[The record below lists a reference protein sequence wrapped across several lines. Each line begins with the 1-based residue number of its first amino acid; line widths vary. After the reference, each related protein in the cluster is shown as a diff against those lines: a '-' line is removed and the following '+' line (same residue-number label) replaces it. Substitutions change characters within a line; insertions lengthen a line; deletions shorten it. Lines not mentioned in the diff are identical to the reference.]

1 MSGQNTEKQILAMV
15 ILLVLAAASLGAYTW
30 FDNGRR
36 TEARSEILTKDAE
49 RAAFTFSRNCR
60 ECHGNDGRGSDSDA
74 SLVGPALNT
83 PNNTYAFLTDNQGQL
98 EALQNEYRYT
108 ITCGRNGTA
117 MPPWSLD
124 QGGSLDSFKIDN
136 LVTLITTGAG
146 NAWEKA
152 VEHAVHEDEVSIDN
166 LKIGLKA
173 AKEELD
179 ASGWFAD
186 VEAAQGAVAR
196 SEAADDQLNALRA
209 AVAAAEEAEDAE
221 ALEAA
226 QAALTAYEEDYT
238 ALVLAAVVL
247 QIGDNDDNI
256 ANAESLFAGASDVQ
270 IEVATNRAW
279 LRLADAY
286 VTAEQN
292 VAQAEERFA
301 AGLPVPTPA
310 SQVTANTCGQT
321 SADLAHGNLDGL
333 GDWLS
338 SHGGAS

>member
-1 MSGQNTEKQILAMV
+1 MSGQNTEKQIFAMV
-15 ILLVLAAASLGAYTW
+15 ILLVLSVASLGAYTW

-60 ECHGNDGRGSDSDA
+60 ECHGNDGRGSESDA

-108 ITCGRNGTA
+108 ITCGRNGTP

-124 QGGSLDSFKIDN
+124 QGGSLDGFKIDN
-136 LVTLITTGAG
+136 LVTLITTNAG

-166 LKIGLKA
+166 LKIALKA
-173 AKEELD
+173 AEGTLE

-186 VEAAQGAVAR
+186 LAAAEGAVAR
-196 SEAADDQLNALRA
+196 SEAGDAELSDLQEAI
-209 AVAAAEEAEDAE
+209 AAAEESGEGLTEAQDAL
-221 ALEAA
+221 A
-226 QAALTAYEEDYT
+226 TYEKHYT
-238 ALVLAAVVL
+238 ALVLAAVTL
-247 QIGDNDDNI
+247 RTSDDSAAI
-256 ANAESLFAGASDVQ
+256 ASARAEFDASSGVQ
-270 IEVATNRAW
+270 QEVAMNRAW
-279 LRLADAY
+279 LKITSDYL
-286 VTAEQN
+286 TAVHNLET
-292 VAQAEERFA
+292 AEERFA

-310 SQVTANTCGQT
+310 TQVTSNTCGQT
-321 SADLAHGNLDGL
+321 SADIGSEL
-333 GDWLS
+333 GDWLQSHSGS
-338 SHGGAS
+338 S

>member
-15 ILLVLAAASLGAYTW
+15 ILLVLSVASLGAYTW
-30 FDNGRR
+30 YDNGRR

-60 ECHGNDGRGSDSDA
+60 ECHGNDGRGSESDA

-98 EALQNEYRYT
+98 EALENEYRYT
-108 ITCGRNGTA
+108 ITCGRNGTP

-152 VEHAVHEDEVSIDN
+152 VEHAVHEDEVSIEN
-166 LKIGLKA
+166 LKVGLEA
-173 AKEELD
+173 AEATLA

-186 VEAAQGAVAR
+186 LEAAEGAIAR
-196 SEAADDQLNALRA
+196 SEAQDAELNALRE
-209 AVAAAEEAEDAE
+209 AVAAAEESGEGLSEAQDAL
-221 ALEAA
+221 A
-226 QAALTAYEEDYT
+226 TYEKHYSD
-238 ALVLAAVVL
+238 LVLAVVTIRTSDDAAAV
-247 QIGDNDDNI
+247 
-256 ANAESLFAGASDVQ
+256 AAARAEVDAASGVQ
-270 IEVATNRAW
+270 QEVALNRAW
-279 LRLADAY
+279 HKVASDYR
-286 VTAEQN
+286 TAEQN
-292 VAQAEERFA
+292 LVTAEERFA

-310 SQVTANTCGQT
+310 TQVTSNTCGQT
-321 SADLAHGNLDGL
+321 SADLPGGIDEL

-338 SHGGAS
+338 THSSSS

>member
-15 ILLVLAAASLGAYTW
+15 ILLVLAVASLGAYTW

-60 ECHGNDGRGSDSDA
+60 ECHGNDGRGSESDA

-98 EALQNEYRYT
+98 EALQNTYRYT
-108 ITCGRNGTA
+108 ITCGRNGTP

-124 QGGSLDSFKIDN
+124 QGGSLDGFKIDN
-136 LVTLITTGAG
+136 LVTLITTNAG

-152 VEHAVHEDEVSIDN
+152 VEHAIHEDEVSIEN
-166 LKIGLKA
+166 LHIALEAAEATLK
-173 AKEELD
+173 

-196 SEAADDQLNALRA
+196 SEAADDQLTSLRA
-209 AVAAAEEAEDAE
+209 AVAAAEESGEGLDEAQDALALFERDYGKLVIAAVTIQTSDDSARVAE
-221 ALEAA
+221 ARAEFNAA
-226 QAALTAYEEDYT
+226 S
-238 ALVLAAVVL
+238 
-247 QIGDNDDNI
+247 G
-256 ANAESLFAGASDVQ
+256 VQ
-270 IEVATNRAW
+270 QEVAMNRAW
-279 LRLADAY
+279 LKIASEYRA
-286 VTAEQN
+286 AEQN
-292 VAQAEERFA
+292 VVTAEERFA

-310 SQVTANTCGQT
+310 TQVTSNTCGQT
-321 SADLAHGNLDGL
+321 SAELA
-333 GDWLS
+333 DWLS
-338 SHGGAS
+338 AHSGSS